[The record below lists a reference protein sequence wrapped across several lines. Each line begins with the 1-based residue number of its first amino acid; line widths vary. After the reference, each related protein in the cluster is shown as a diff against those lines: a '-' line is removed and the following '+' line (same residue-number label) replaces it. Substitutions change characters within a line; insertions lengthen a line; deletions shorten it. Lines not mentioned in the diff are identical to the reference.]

1 MSAALAT
8 PHVYPAEERLIG
20 LQLRKRLA
28 DSASHRFLTVGAN
41 SWTFAEADSIARA
54 WARGMQAT
62 GLKRGDHVVLML
74 TNCAEFIFSWFGN
87 ALLGV
92 VTVPIDPRLNAS
104 LLEYTLRDAAPRALV
119 VHRSLLP
126 ALAELP
132 PELLRACG
140 PLIVVDDSALDAQSG
155 HTNPSPDLA
164 VTPRTWC
171 DMLIEHGPDPEVKID
186 HREVN
191 MVMYT
196 SGSSGAAKGVIMP
209 HAHVFSSGII
219 MMRAVDLR
227 PDDSLF
233 SPFPLFH
240 GMASRIGVLPA
251 LLLGIPIIIGERFSA
266 SAFWEHAADSAASI
280 GLIVPTIPNLLL
292 AQSPGTHDRAHRI
305 RAMFNARPDAA
316 FTARFGVELL
326 ESYGMT
332 EISHVISAAYHER
345 RAGSCGKVQA
355 QWDVRLID
363 EAGQEVPQGEVGQI
377 VARPQ
382 AEGLMMLGYLNKPEE
397 TAQALHD
404 GWFHTGDFGYFDA
417 DGYFYFAGRKAERIR
432 RLGENISAAQIEDV
446 VNGHDAVG
454 ECAALPHP
462 APLGEDDIRLIVVA
476 RPEASLKADELFE
489 WLRPRLPRY
498 MLPRYIEICDHL
510 PRTPSGKVA
519 KAGLVAA
526 GLTANIWESPQPA
539 RGPSTPAS

>member
-1 MSAALAT
+1 MSATAAY
-8 PHVYPAEERLIG
+8 PHNYPAEERLIG

-28 DSASHRFLTVGAN
+28 DSAARRFLTVGAN
-41 SWTFAEADSIARA
+41 SWTFAEVDSIARA
-54 WARGMQAT
+54 WARGMQAA

-92 VTVPIDPRLNAS
+92 VTVPIDPRLNGS
-104 LLEYTLRDAAPRALV
+104 LLEYTLIDAAPRALL

-126 ALAELP
+126 SLADLP
-132 PELLRACG
+132 QELLRSCG
-140 PLIVVDDSALDAQSG
+140 PLIVVDDSA
-155 HTNPSPDLA
+155 PDEAPDQAPKLA
-164 VTPRTWC
+164 ASSRAWC
-171 DMLIEHGPDPEVKID
+171 DVLIEHGPDPEIQIG

-227 PDDSLF
+227 PEDSLF

-251 LLLGIPIIIGERFSA
+251 LLLGIPITIGERFSA
-266 SAFWEHAADSAASI
+266 SAFWEHAAESAASI

-292 AQSPGTHDRAHRI
+292 AQTPGAHDRAHRI

-363 EAGQEVPQGEVGQI
+363 EAGEEVPQGEVGQI

-397 TAQALHD
+397 TAQALRD

-417 DGYFYFAGRKAERIR
+417 DGYFYFSGRKAERIR

-446 VNGHDAVG
+446 VNGHAAVG

-476 RPEASLKADELFE
+476 RPGMSLMADELFD

-498 MLPRYIEICDHL
+498 MLPRYIEISEQL

-519 KAGLVAA
+519 KAGLVSA
-526 GLTANIWESPQPA
+526 GLTQNIWESPQPA
-539 RGPSTPAS
+539 RSPTLPDA